1 MTHGTWQI
9 DQLWYDTSILRFRI
23 FYCKKKKNG
32 KWVHKRVRVRKFEY
46 INEYGLPFHTRVCT
60 QNLEYTVWR
69 PVLVYVLIFLRSW
82 LNIDGTY
89 GRVTLSVKV
98 CRCPSTPGSDRPGS
112 DHAKPKSHTK
122 TKGVK
127 FESSHFQGAD
137 CWLPPLRQCSP
148 SASALYW
155 QPARLQ
161 LMDHFFSVSFCHFP
175 VINQI

>member
-1 MTHGTWQI
+1 MSSKMEHTVCPI
-9 DQLWYDTSILRFRI
+9 DIGPIS
-23 FYCKKKKNG
+23 K
-32 KWVHKRVRVRKFEY
+32 
-46 INEYGLPFHTRVCT
+46 
-60 QNLEYTVWR
+60 

-89 GRVTLSVKV
+89 GRVTLSEKV

-137 CWLPPLRQCSP
+137 C
-148 SASALYW
+148 
-155 QPARLQ
+155 
-161 LMDHFFSVSFCHFP
+161 
-175 VINQI
+175 